1 MTRPPPAVR
10 AYLAASRRVRGV
22 AAMVE
27 AVHAGFW
34 LGVLD
39 GERLA
44 QVDEAYYATAAPGT
58 VDYTGDAH
66 NLRGLFRWEAD
77 AVGRWFPPGCR
88 VFVFAAGGGREM
100 AALAALG
107 FHADGVECHPG
118 LVATGTRVLAG
129 VPGAGR
135 LLAAPRDA
143 LPPEVAGAA
152 YDAVIVGWSSYML
165 VMGRE
170 RRIALLRALR
180 GLVSPG
186 APVLLSFFTRPPR
199 SGPHR
204 WTARTA
210 NLVRALLRRPRVE
223 EGDMLGPNFH
233 HDFTEAEV
241 RAELSAASWD
251 PVFHAA
257 LPTGHAVAHAI

>member
-1 MTRPPPAVR
+1 VSRPPWSVR
-10 AYLAASRRVRGV
+10 AFLAASRLVGGV
-22 AAMVE
+22 ASAVE

-39 GERLA
+39 ARRLA
-44 QVDEAYYATAAPGT
+44 QVDEAYYASAAPGT
-58 VDYTGDAH
+58 VDYTGEAH

-118 LVATGTRVLAG
+118 LVATGGRVLAG

-143 LPPEVAGAA
+143 VPPEVAGAR

-165 VMGRE
+165 VMGRD
-170 RRIALLRALR
+170 RRIALLRSLR
-180 GLVSPG
+180 DLVAPG
-186 APVLLSFFTRPPR
+186 APVLLSFFTRAPGSR
-199 SGPHR
+199 PHR

-210 NLVRALLRRPRVE
+210 NLLRALLGRPRVE

-241 RAELSAASWD
+241 RAELSAAGWA

-257 LPTGHAVAHAI
+257 LPTGHAVARAV